1 MAGKMGKPRKSGN
14 PAQATVRKI
23 SLLLDLV
30 RNKRISLRASE
41 RHYGCSERTLLRDLQ
56 ELRTIGETAGFR
68 ISDRQPGD
76 IFELSEFKAQPTRL
90 VGAEKRLRQLIAELL
105 KAFGEPAVRAAGD
118 IAKTKDGDPSFLR
131 IVQPQLVDGSA
142 VGTAYEQL
150 ESAWHAGARV
160 EFRYRGELRTV
171 EPAAAIARAGRYYL
185 VARDVAKGAKGWR
198 IFAMDQIGSPIKR
211 AGTISRKIEPPPK
224 YLSTD
229 TVGWFKGDR
238 PSTAIEV
245 TFSKT
250 LAPAAKSRTWQQ
262 AQEVREN
269 GDGTVTLRL
278 RVDDVDEV
286 IRWALSYGDEA
297 WITSPPQAVARAKK
311 IVENVAARY

>member
-105 KAFGEPAVRAAGD
+105 KAFGEPTVRAAGD
-118 IAKTKDGDPSFLR
+118 IAKTKDGDPSFLGRSNRPPRLRAPGATTSSLATSPREPRAGESSRWIRLARRSSVPEPSHARSSLPRSISRR
-131 IVQPQLVDGSA
+131 IPLGGSK
-142 VGTAYEQL
+142 
-150 ESAWHAGARV
+150 
-160 EFRYRGELRTV
+160 
-171 EPAAAIARAGRYYL
+171 AIAPAPR
-185 VARDVAKGAKGWR
+185 
-198 IFAMDQIGSPIKR
+198 
-211 AGTISRKIEPPPK
+211 
-224 YLSTD
+224 
-229 TVGWFKGDR
+229 
-238 PSTAIEV
+238 
-245 TFSKT
+245 SK
-250 LAPAAKSRTWQQ
+250 
-262 AQEVREN
+262 
-269 GDGTVTLRL
+269 
-278 RVDDVDEV
+278 
-286 IRWALSYGDEA
+286 
-297 WITSPPQAVARAKK
+297 
-311 IVENVAARY
+311 